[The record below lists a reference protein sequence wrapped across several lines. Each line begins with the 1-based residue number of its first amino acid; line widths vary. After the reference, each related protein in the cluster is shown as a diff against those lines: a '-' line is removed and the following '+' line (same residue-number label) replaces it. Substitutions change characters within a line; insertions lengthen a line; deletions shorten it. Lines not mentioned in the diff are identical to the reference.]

1 MLSFLALLSPAS
13 ADEGMWLPEQL
24 PGMAASL
31 TEQGLAL
38 DAARLADPTGDPL
51 GAVVSIGGC
60 TASFLSADGLI
71 GTNGHCVAS
80 YLEYASDKD
89 HPYARDGYVA
99 ADRAKELWA
108 GPSARVWVTEKIEDV
123 TAKITAKFKKK
134 MTDTE
139 RQDAID
145 SASKALVAACET
157 APNRRCAVVPFYDG
171 REYRLI
177 TRLEIRDLRVSYVP
191 PESVYAFGG
200 DDDNWMWPR
209 QCGDFA
215 LLRAYVAPDGTP
227 AAYAATNV
235 PYKPPRHLTVQPAGA
250 RPGDFVLIAGYP
262 GTTFRYRTALEAEH
276 AVSVRYPEGLKLLN
290 ALIGTAKTQ
299 ARRDPDAAA
308 RLQQSLFNWANTR
321 KSYEGMLANFV
332 ASDIVARK
340 KTLEGELDA
349 WTKGD
354 PTRTAKYA
362 AGIAELR
369 TVLAKDLS
377 THRRDR
383 LTSGLM
389 ATGRLLGVAATSYRW
404 ASEREKADVA
414 RDAGFQDRDLA
425 DVQDRFKQ
433 LDRSLHL
440 PSDRELFKVILGMTQ
455 DLPIEQRITPIDAWL
470 GSAGGIEK
478 ALDLLYAAT
487 ALSDTDAR
495 IQLLQTPRADL
506 EASTDPWMRLAVAV
520 ETWQRGVRATDKAE
534 NGALARLRPSYM
546 DALRELRAGQLYPDA
561 NGTLRLSFGHV
572 EGYSPENGVEYTE
585 QTTLAGLVSKAGPAP
600 FNAPSWLLDKARS
613 AASSR
618 WADPTLHDVPVNF
631 LSTLDNTGG
640 SSGSP
645 TLNAKGE
652 VVGFVF
658 DRNWDAVAA
667 DWIYDKGTTRSIHAD
682 VRYLLWLLAE
692 TDGGQPLVEELVG
705 K

>member
-1 MLSFLALLSPAS
+1 MLSFVALLSSAS
-13 ADEGMWLPEQL
+13 AEEGMWLPEQI
-24 PGMAASL
+24 PGMAAAL
-31 TEQGLAL
+31 AAQGLGL

-51 GAVVSIGGC
+51 GAVVSMGGC
-60 TASFLSADGLI
+60 TASFLSAEGLM

-99 ADRAKELWA
+99 SDRSKELWA

-123 TAKITAKFKKK
+123 TTTITAKFKKK
-134 MTDTE
+134 MGDTQ
-139 RQDAID
+139 RQDAIEA
-145 SASKALVAACET
+145 ASKALVAVCET
-157 APNRRCAVVPFYDG
+157 TPNRRCAVVPFYDG

-191 PESVYAFGG
+191 PESIYAFGG
-200 DDDNWMWPR
+200 DEDNWMWPR

-215 LLRAYVAPDGTP
+215 LIRAYVAPDGTP
-227 AAYAATNV
+227 AAHADTNV
-235 PYKPPRHLTVQPAGA
+235 PYKPPRHLRVQPAGA
-250 RPGDFVLIAGYP
+250 RSGDFVMIAGYP
-262 GTTFRYRTALEAEH
+262 GSTFRYRTALEAEH
-276 AVSVRYPEGLKLLN
+276 AVSVRYPEGLKLLG
-290 ALIGTAKTQ
+290 ALSGTAKTH
-299 ARRDPDAAA
+299 ARKDPDAAA

-349 WTKGD
+349 WTASDRG
-354 PTRTAKYA
+354 RTAKYA
-362 AGIAELR
+362 AAIAELR

-377 THRRDR
+377 THIRDR

-389 ATGRLLGVAATSYRW
+389 FTGRLLGVAATSYRW
-404 ASEREKADVA
+404 ASERERADVA

-425 DVQDRFKQ
+425 DVQDRFRQ
-433 LDRSLHL
+433 LERSLH
-440 PSDRELFKVILGMTQ
+440 PVSDRDLFKVILGMTQ
-455 DLPIEQRITPIDAWL
+455 ELPSDQRITPIDTWL
-470 GSAGGIEK
+470 ASAGGIEPG
-478 ALDLLYAAT
+478 LDTLYAST
-487 ALSDTDAR
+487 ALFDTGAR
-495 IQLLQTPRADL
+495 LKLLQTSRAEL
-506 EASTDPWMRLAVAV
+506 EASTDPWVRLAVSL
-520 ETWQRGVRATDKAE
+520 ETWQRGVRSTDKAE
-534 NGALARLRPSYM
+534 NGALARLRPAYM
-546 DALRELRAGQLYPDA
+546 DALRELRAGQFYPDA

-572 EGYSPENGVEYTE
+572 EGYSPKEGVVYTA
-585 QTTLAGLVSKAGPAP
+585 TTSLAGLARKAGPAP
-600 FNAPSWLLDKARS
+600 FDAPSWLLERAKS
-613 AASSR
+613 VQ
-618 WADPTLHDVPVNF
+618 HDVPVNF

-667 DWIYDKGTTRSIHAD
+667 DWIYDPATTRSIHAD
-682 VRYLLWLLAE
+682 VRYLLWLLGE
-692 TDGGQPLVEELVG
+692 TAGAQPLVAELVG